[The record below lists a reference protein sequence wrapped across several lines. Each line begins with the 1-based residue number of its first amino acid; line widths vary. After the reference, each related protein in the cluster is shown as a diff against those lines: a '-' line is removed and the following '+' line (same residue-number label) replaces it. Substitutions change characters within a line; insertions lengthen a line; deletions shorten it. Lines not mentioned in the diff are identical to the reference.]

1 MHRTNSYKEFV
12 FCYTKKSMINTLI
25 YIFLI
30 LIAWYH
36 IIGTGVIFGLNLQQY
51 NTHITLIRDLLRLGI
66 VCLSC
71 IQHRSKV
78 IPRIQKNK
86 HILGVVIATIV
97 LSILISIYM
106 DKSIFSM
113 FVGFKYDF
121 MFTLIFLS
129 ASLVWFTNSEPQTT
143 RYIKLYIGI
152 IIIWYIRQAARLWL
166 PDLLYRLGYGPV
178 GDFVFGSNPPIYY
191 RTWPGGN
198 PRLQGIFSWPNNY
211 GYFLIAIA
219 PILYTRL
226 QNKAKTVKASIRS
239 GLRISIALTLSRWA
253 LIGGIIGL
261 VSSYR
266 YKIKQDKKRATMWAS
281 IIIIALV
288 WLSIVKRWSTIEHIQ
303 NKLGGIQTV
312 INQPLGYGLWSAGPA
327 IHHEGKRLPENF
339 YLQIMIDIGSI
350 GFILRCLYTY
360 LLMKQS
366 KQQNDVYVTS
376 FLMGRYSLMIVWLF
390 LHVFEDSMV
399 NYLFFIPYWLLVGYN
414 LQKS

>member
-1 MHRTNSYKEFV
+1 MHETNSYKEFV
-12 FCYTKKSMINTLI
+12 FVIPNNLMINRLI

-36 IIGTGVIFGLNLQQY
+36 IIGTGIIFGLNLQQY
-51 NTHITLIRDLLRLGI
+51 TTSITLIRDLLRLGI

-71 IQHRSKV
+71 IQHRNKI

-86 HILGVVIATIV
+86 YIPAVLTATIL
-97 LSILISIYM
+97 LSILISTYM

-129 ASLVWFTNSEPQTT
+129 ASLVWFSNTKPQIE

-152 IIIWYIRQAARLWL
+152 IIIWYIRQAARLRL
-166 PDLLYRLGYGPV
+166 PDFLYRLWYGPV
-178 GDFVFGSNPPIYY
+178 GDFVFGTNPPIYY
-191 RTWPGGN
+191 RTWPGGD

-226 QNKAKTVKASIRS
+226 QNKAKTIKASIRS
-239 GLRISIALTLSRWA
+239 SLRIGIILTLSRWA
-253 LIGGIIGL
+253 LIGGIIGV

-266 YKIKQDKKRATMWAS
+266 YKIKQHKKRATIWAS
-281 IIIIALV
+281 VIIIALV
-288 WLSIVKRWSTIEHIQ
+288 WLSIIKRWSTVEHLQ
-303 NKLGGIQTV
+303 NKISGIQTV

-350 GFILRCLYTY
+350 GFLLWCAYTY

-366 KQQNDVYVTS
+366 KQQDDIYVTS
-376 FLMGRYSLMIVWLF
+376 FLIWRYSLMIVWLF

-399 NYLFFIPYWLLVGYN
+399 NYLFFVPYGLLIGYN

>member
-121 MFTLIFLS
+121 MFTLIFWVPVLS
-129 ASLVWFTNSEPQTT
+129 
-143 RYIKLYIGI
+143 
-152 IIIWYIRQAARLWL
+152 
-166 PDLLYRLGYGPV
+166 D
-178 GDFVFGSNPPIYY
+178 
-191 RTWPGGN
+191 
-198 PRLQGIFSWPNNY
+198 
-211 GYFLIAIA
+211 
-219 PILYTRL
+219 
-226 QNKAKTVKASIRS
+226 
-239 GLRISIALTLSRWA
+239 
-253 LIGGIIGL
+253 
-261 VSSYR
+261 
-266 YKIKQDKKRATMWAS
+266 
-281 IIIIALV
+281 
-288 WLSIVKRWSTIEHIQ
+288 
-303 NKLGGIQTV
+303 
-312 INQPLGYGLWSAGPA
+312 
-327 IHHEGKRLPENF
+327 
-339 YLQIMIDIGSI
+339 LQIPNHRPPDIS
-350 GFILRCLYTY
+350 
-360 LLMKQS
+360 
-366 KQQNDVYVTS
+366 
-376 FLMGRYSLMIVWLF
+376 
-390 LHVFEDSMV
+390 
-399 NYLFFIPYWLLVGYN
+399 NYISAL
-414 LQKS
+414 